1 MLLKK
6 KLVLILKIDNSQ
18 GYYLLDQG
26 EYAPV
31 DKITKDDLLRLVG
44 LTLGSEVDFDEF
56 TDEKLKNQAHQIIYK
71 SLYEKLSGLKE
82 RRDEFKDESDRLYLQ
97 EYERY
102 RGESS

>member
-1 MLLKK
+1 MK
-6 KLVLILKIDNSQ
+6 ILKIDNSQ

>member
-1 MLLKK
+1 MK
-6 KLVLILKIDNSQ
+6 ILKIDNSQ
-18 GYYLLDQG
+18 GYYLLDRG

-56 TDEKLKNQAHQIIYK
+56 KDEKLKNQAHQIIYK